1 MISVSSEKD
10 LSNLILKTLRLRP
23 VTNGRAF
30 GKGYAAAL
38 EEGFLQVF
46 ALEKGIALSEDRGGF
61 YRLHLWL
68 ASDSIEAELACL
80 KQVLPKGRYVSEWA
94 YRPQDLGMQTAIK
107 ALEAAGFRELL
118 LRRRMELSKEA
129 PATGKGKKA
138 AAAHADDIVIRRAE
152 PSDCSAVLTLF
163 RSAYDPLTG
172 CLPKEKELL
181 SCIESGLV
189 LLAEKQG
196 HLAAALHLEKSK
208 SLLEIRH
215 IAADKAFQRQGLGE
229 ALLDEAYASEDFQSC
244 RLWTSPENLPACSLY
259 LKKGF
264 SWQDHFS
271 GVLFLEI

>member
-129 PATGKGKKA
+129 LQNKNESPVMHSGS
-138 AAAHADDIVIRRAE
+138 IVIRRAE
-152 PSDCSAVLTLF
+152 PSDCSAVLALF

-181 SCIESGLV
+181 SGIESGLV

-196 HLAAALHLEKSK
+196 SLAAALHLEKSK

-229 ALLDEAYASEDFQSC
+229 ALLDEAFAREDFQSC

-259 LKKGF
+259 RKKGF